1 MAYCTQADIEKLV
14 PVHELAELTTESG
27 SQPDSEVVQACLA
40 RAAAEIDAYLA
51 GRYVVPFNPVPDRVK
66 SLAVDLAIYHLY
78 SRRAV
83 MPEIREKNY
92 QKALA
97 FLREVADGQA
107 RLLVDGQEAVRF
119 DSLNTTASQAAG
131 RVFSRAAL
139 RDF

>member
-1 MAYCTQADIEKLV
+1 MAYCTQADLEKLV
-14 PVHELAELTTESG
+14 PVQELAELTTESG
-27 SQPDSEVVQACLA
+27 GQPESEVVEVCLA

-51 GRYVVPFNPVPDRVK
+51 GRYVVPFNPVPERVK

-78 SRRAV
+78 SRRGV

-97 FLREVADGQA
+97 CLRELAGGQA
-107 RLLVDGQEAVRF
+107 RLLVAGQEAARLEGP
-119 DSLNTTASQAAG
+119 DSRLSQATE